1 MSTWYLDDYELHL
14 LLIDTLMFIVDN
26 HKYVVVD
33 DPLVVLFLNHSDD
46 FCYLFIGKLNY
57 YNFR

>member
-14 LLIDTLMFIVDN
+14 LLTDTLMFMVDN

-33 DPLVVLFLNHSDD
+33 DPVVGASFAS
-46 FCYLFIGKLNY
+46 
-57 YNFR
+57 

>member
-33 DPLVVLFLNHSDD
+33 DPLVVLFFES
-46 FCYLFIGKLNY
+46 
-57 YNFR
+57 